1 MDYIMIRAYGR
12 FMGSYPYYIRDQ
24 IALAKMDRAP
34 HNVIF
39 KREDGTWAT
48 IEDIKSGGDRARIED
63 IARTIQA
70 KDNPLTRTIYG

>member
-1 MDYIMIRAYGR
+1 MDYIMIRAYGS
-12 FMGSYPYYIRDQ
+12 FMHSYSYYIRDQ

-48 IEDIKSGGDRARIED
+48 IEDIKGGDRARIED
-63 IARTIQA
+63 IARIIQG
-70 KDNPLTRTIYG
+70 KDNPLTRTIYS